1 AGALGSTYLLLRDRE
16 QFPAI
21 EGKALGSR
29 FSTNGDLLTF
39 AFHCQNREARP
50 PVSRLMDPTRGPVI
64 TSSMTFADE
73 LDGGA
78 PGQRGFL
85 VQDAG
90 YADFLSWLVEVAN
103 ASRVSRTLRWIGRR
117 LDGWVTGE
125 PETEISGTLTDL
137 LGPCDLSSGSMPLL
151 AMGRDVANGRIF
163 LKPDRK
169 GRQKYLDVDWKMQQ
183 SGPHFKRVRDTCD
196 EIATRLGG
204 RFGQN
209 PGTRYF

>member
-1 AGALGSTYLLLRDRE
+1 
-16 QFPAI
+16 
-21 EGKALGSR
+21 
-29 FSTNGDLLTF
+29 
-39 AFHCQNREARP
+39 
-50 PVSRLMDPTRGPVI
+50 
-64 TSSMTFADE
+64 
-73 LDGGA
+73 
-78 PGQRGFL
+78 
-85 VQDAG
+85 
-90 YADFLSWLVEVAN
+90 LSWLVEVAN

-209 PGTRYF
+209 PGTRYFRRIITVHPLGGCPMGRSEREGVVDSHGEVFGYPGFYIA